1 MLIYFLFLL
10 CLRYVA
16 CALSSSNLHELWA
29 LLNFLLPEIFASS
42 ADFDEMFSAAQADPN
57 MSASLLTQLHKVLR
71 PFMLRRLKAQVATD
85 LPPKKETLLFVGM
98 TEMQAKLYRG
108 ILEKDIECVLG
119 KTNQKSRLMNMVMQL
134 RKAANHP
141 YLFEG
146 VEDRTLPPY
155 GDHLIYTS
163 GKMSVLDKLLARF
176 RAQGSRVLIFS
187 QMTRTLDILEDYCL
201 FRGFKYSRIDGS
213 TGMEERELSMR
224 EFNAEN
230 SEKFVFLLSTRAG
243 GLGINLNTADIVVLF
258 DSDWNPQVRTTDFY
272 ALETLFL
279 SSCLLLHVPFR
290 LLIVFSVGAFSFVVC
305 SGLDGFA
312 SDGPCPSHRSKEARV
327 RVPFDHREHDR
338 REDHRAG

>member
-1 MLIYFLFLL
+1 
-10 CLRYVA
+10 
-16 CALSSSNLHELWA
+16 
-29 LLNFLLPEIFASS
+29 
-42 ADFDEMFSAAQADPN
+42 
-57 MSASLLTQLHKVLR
+57 LTQLHKVLR

-119 KTNQKSRLMNMVMQL
+119 KTNQKSRLMNMVRDHTHAHRDHAGFPGAKPAASRSLFVLFFSVSRQCCASPKVMQL

-155 GDHLIYTS
+155 GDHLITTS

-201 FRGFKYSRIDGS
+201 FRGFKYSRLDGS

-224 EFNAEN
+224 EFNADN

-258 DSDWNPQVRTTDFY
+258 DSDWNPQVRPTDSY
-272 ALETLFL
+272 ALCAFAF
-279 SSCLLLHVPFR
+279 SCLLLHIPFR
-290 LLIVFSVGAFSFVVC
+290 SLIVFSIGCPFFFFCRLFMSRWICKRWTVLTASVKRSPC
-305 SGLDGFA
+305 S
-312 SDGPCPSHRSKEARV
+312 CTV
-327 RVPFDHREHDR
+327 
-338 REDHRAG
+338 